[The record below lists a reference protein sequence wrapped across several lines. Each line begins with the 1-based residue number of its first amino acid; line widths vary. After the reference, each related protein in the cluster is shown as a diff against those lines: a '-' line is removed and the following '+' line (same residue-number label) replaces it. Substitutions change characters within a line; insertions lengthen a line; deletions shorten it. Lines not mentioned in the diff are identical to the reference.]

1 MPQDI
6 DASLIDPYLK
16 VRPRLFAVAYRMV
29 GSASDAEDILQD
41 CFLRWQ
47 QVQRRDVRD
56 AAAFLQRIVVRLC
69 LDFQKSARVQRET
82 YPGEWLPEPI
92 VLDTPPLAQDVSYAM
107 LRMLERLT
115 PPERAAYLL
124 HDIFENGYGEVA
136 ETLERSEAS
145 CRQLVARAR
154 QHVQHDRTRTA
165 SNSAAEEA
173 ITLAFFKAA
182 KTGDTKTLSEL
193 LTREAR
199 LYSDGGGKAAA
210 AINPISGPDR
220 ICRLFEGL
228 ARKSNHTLP
237 DTWKLCRLNGLP
249 AVLSQEPDGI
259 LQATLLVFK
268 DGVVHRLY
276 VVRNPDKTAHLSDLM
291 Q

>member
-1 MPQDI
+1 MTQDI

-16 VRPRLFAVAYRMV
+16 ARPHLFAVAYRMV

-47 QVQRRDVRD
+47 QVQRSDVRN
-56 AAAFLQRIVVRLC
+56 ATAFLQRIVVRLC

-92 VLDTPPLAQDVSYAM
+92 VLDSPPLAQDVSYAM

-124 HDIFENGYGEVA
+124 HDIFENGYGEIA
-136 ETLERSEAS
+136 ATLDRTEAS

-154 QHVQHDRTRTA
+154 QHVQRDRTRTA
-165 SNSAAEEA
+165 SQPEAEEA
-173 ITLAFFKAA
+173 ITIAFFKAA
-182 KTGDTKTLSEL
+182 KTGDTKVLSDL
-193 LTREAR
+193 LTRDAR

-210 AINPISGPDR
+210 AINTINGPER
-220 ICRLFEGL
+220 ICRLFAGL
-228 ARKSNHTLP
+228 ARKTNARLP
-237 DTWKLCRLNGLP
+237 DTWRLCRLNGLP
-249 AVLSQEPDGI
+249 AILSQEPDGI
-259 LQATLLVFK
+259 LQATLLVFEGGAVR
-268 DGVVHRLY
+268 DLY
-276 VVRNPDKTAHLSDLM
+276 VVRNPDKTAHLAPLM
-291 Q
+291 K